1 MTAGFP
7 PLFRLKF
14 SGHPGNILFHGAPR
28 ATAHPAHPMNALQQQ
43 LQALFGQNAAMVKAL
58 MAPLFIVMILAM
70 MVLPLPPFAL
80 DLFFTFNIAMSL
92 MVMLVAA
99 NMIKPLDFAAFPTVL
114 LVTTLL
120 RLSLNVA
127 STRVVLIEG
136 HTGPGAAG
144 KVIEAFGHFLI
155 GGNFA
160 VGLIVFAI
168 LVVINFIVITK
179 GAERIA
185 EVGARFT
192 LDAMPGKQMAIDADL
207 NAGLIDEAEAK
218 RRRMEVGEEA
228 DFFGS
233 MDGASKFVRGDA
245 IAGMLILLI
254 NVVGGFIIGVAQHD
268 LSASDAASTYI
279 LLAVG
284 DALVA
289 QIPGLLI
296 SVAAAMVVSRVG
308 SEHDIGSQI
317 RSQVFGSPRSLGLT
331 AGIIGLLGLVPGMP
345 HLVFLLMAGL
355 IGYYAWWLAKKAKRE
370 ATQPKTDPTQ
380 AAPAANAEASWD
392 DLQPVDTLGLE
403 VGYRLIALVD
413 KERKGDLLARIKGIR
428 KKFAQ
433 EVGFLPPSVHIRDNL
448 DLKPS
453 MYRVTLR
460 GAVVGEG
467 EAFPGMHLAIN
478 PGGKVPALPGTKTID
493 PAFGLPA
500 VWIED
505 RHREQAQMSGYTVV
519 DCSTVVATHLS
530 HLMQVN
536 AAKLLGRI
544 ETQAL
549 VEHVTK
555 LSPKL
560 IEDVVPKMVGI
571 ATLQKV
577 LQLLLDEGVHV
588 RDYRSIIECLAEH
601 AAMVTD
607 PGELARRIRIHLA
620 PAIVQQ
626 IYGPAKELDVIALEP
641 ELERMVNQAL
651 NSPHG
656 AVLDPGVAEALT
668 KQAADSVRKQENLGV
683 PACLLVPDALR
694 APLARL
700 LKRAAPRLKVLAHSE
715 IPETHS
721 IRIGSIIG
729 ATS

>member
-1 MTAGFP
+1 
-7 PLFRLKF
+7 
-14 SGHPGNILFHGAPR
+14 
-28 ATAHPAHPMNALQQQ
+28 MNPTVQR
-43 LQALFGQNAAMVKAL
+43 LQAVLGTHAGAVKAL
-58 MAPLFIVMILAM
+58 MAPIVIVMVLAM
-70 MVLPLPPFAL
+70 MVLPLPPLAL
-80 DLFFTFNIAMSL
+80 DLLFTFNIALAL
-92 MVMLVAA
+92 MVMMVAA
-99 NMIKPLDFAAFPTVL
+99 NMTRPLDFAALPSVL

-127 STRVVLIEG
+127 STRVVLMHG

-144 KVIEAFGHFLI
+144 RVIESFGHFLI

-160 VGLIVFAI
+160 VGLMVFAI
-168 LVVINFIVITK
+168 LVVINFIVVTK

-207 NAGLIDEAEAK
+207 NAGLIDEKEAK
-218 RRRMEVGEEA
+218 RRRAEVAEEA

-245 IAGMLILLI
+245 IAGLLILLI
-254 NVVGGFIIGVAQHD
+254 SVVGGLAIGMLQHD
-268 LSASDAASTYI
+268 LGAAAAANNYV

-289 QIPGLLI
+289 QIPALLI
-296 SVAAAMVVSRVG
+296 SVSAAMVVSRVG
-308 SEHDIGSQI
+308 KDQDVGSQI
-317 RSQVFGSPRSLGLT
+317 RSQVFDSPRAIGVT
-331 AGIIGLLGLVPGMP
+331 AGIVGILGLIPGMP
-345 HLVFLLMAGL
+345 HFVFLFIAAGL
-355 IGYYAWWLAKKAKRE
+355 AGLAWQVAQRKRREKA
-370 ATQPKTDPTQ
+370 DQ
-380 AAPAANAEASWD
+380 ALGVPSGDAPAAPNAEASWD
-392 DLQPVDTLGLE
+392 DLAPVDTLGLE

-413 KERKGDLLARIKGIR
+413 KNRNGELLGRIKGVR

-433 EVGFLPPSVHIRDNL
+433 EVGFLPPPVHIRDNL
-448 DLKPS
+448 VDLKPS

-467 EAFPGMHLAIN
+467 EAFPGMLLAIN
-478 PGGKVPALPGTKTID
+478 PGGATQALPGTKTID

-500 VWIED
+500 VWIEE
-505 RHREQAQMSGYTVV
+505 RHRDTAQMAGFTVV
-519 DCSTVVATHLS
+519 DCATVVATHLS

-536 AAKLLGRI
+536 AARLLGRT

-549 VEHVTK
+549 VDHVTK
-555 LSPKL
+555 LAPKL

-577 LQLLLDEGVHV
+577 MQLLLEEGVHI
-588 RDYRSIIECLAEH
+588 RDMRSIVECLAEH
-601 AAMVTD
+601 AATVTD
-607 PGELARRIRIHLA
+607 AGELAARIRVHLA

-626 IYGPAKELDVIALEP
+626 IYGTVRELDVIALEP
-641 ELERMVNQAL
+641 ELERLVTQAL
-651 NSPHG
+651 TSPHG
-656 AVLDPGVAEALT
+656 AALDPGVADSLSRG
-668 KQAADSVRKQENLGV
+668 AADTAKRQEDLGV
-683 PACLLVPDALR
+683 PACLLVPDAIR
-694 APLARL
+694 APVARL
-700 LKRAAPRLKVLAHSE
+700 LKRASPRLKVLAHSE

-729 ATS
+729 PGHGALA

>member
-1 MTAGFP
+1 
-7 PLFRLKF
+7 
-14 SGHPGNILFHGAPR
+14 
-28 ATAHPAHPMNALQQQ
+28 MNAMTLQMK
-43 LQALFGQNAAMVKAL
+43 ALFGDNAVMVKAL
-58 MAPLFIVMILAM
+58 MAPLFIIMVLSM

-80 DLFFTFNIAMSL
+80 DLLFTFNIALSL
-92 MVMLVAA
+92 MVMMVAA
-99 NMIKPLDFAAFPTVL
+99 NMVRPLDFAAFPSVL
-114 LVTTLL
+114 LITTLL

-127 STRVVLIEG
+127 STRVVLMEG

-168 LVVINFIVITK
+168 LVVINFVVVTK

-207 NAGLIDEAEAK
+207 NAGLIDEATAKK
-218 RRRMEVGEEA
+218 RRAEVGEEA

-245 IAGMLILLI
+245 MAGMLILVI
-254 NVVGGFIIGVAQHD
+254 NIVGGFIIGVAQHS
-268 LSASDAASTYI
+268 LSVADAASTYV

-308 SEHDIGSQI
+308 SELDIGTQI
-317 RSQVFGSPRSLGLT
+317 RGQMFNSPKALGIT
-331 AGIIGLLGLVPGMP
+331 AGIIGLLGLIPGMP
-345 HLVFLLMAGL
+345 NLVFLLMAGG
-355 IGYYAWWLAKKAKRE
+355 IGYYAWWLTQRQRRE
-370 ATQPKTDPTQ
+370 AAQPAVDPAAQ
-380 AAPAANAEASWD
+380 APAAHNGEASWD

-413 KERKGDLLARIKGIR
+413 KARQGDLLGRIKGVR

-448 DLKPS
+448 ELKPS
-453 MYRVTLR
+453 AYRVTLR

-467 EAFPGMHLAIN
+467 EAFPGMFLAIN
-478 PGGKVPALPGTKTID
+478 PGGSAPQLPGTKATD

-500 VWIED
+500 VWIEE
-505 RHREQAQMSGYTVV
+505 RHKAQAQMAGYTVV

-530 HLMQVN
+530 HLIQLH
-536 AAKLLGRI
+536 AAKLLGRV

-555 LSPKL
+555 LAPKL
-560 IEDVVPKMVGI
+560 IEDVIPKMVGI

-577 LQLLLDEGVHV
+577 LQLLLEEGVHI
-588 RDYRSIIECLAEH
+588 RDFRSIIESLAEN
-601 AAMVTD
+601 AGQVND
-607 PGELARRIRIHLA
+607 PAELARRIRIHLA

-641 ELERMVNQAL
+641 ELERLVTQAL

-656 AVLDPGVAEALT
+656 AVLDPGVADSLT
-668 KQAADSVRKQENLGV
+668 RQAAETAGKQESLGH
-683 PACLLVPDALR
+683 PACLLVPDPLR

-729 ATS
+729 ASA

>member
-1 MTAGFP
+1 
-7 PLFRLKF
+7 
-14 SGHPGNILFHGAPR
+14 
-28 ATAHPAHPMNALQQQ
+28 
-43 LQALFGQNAAMVKAL
+43 L
-58 MAPLFIVMILAM
+58 MAPVFIVMVLSM
-70 MVLPLPPFAL
+70 MVLPLPSFVL
-80 DLFFTFNIAMSL
+80 DLFFTFNIAMAL
-92 MVMLVAA
+92 MVMMVAA
-99 NMIKPLDFAAFPTVL
+99 NLVRPLDFAAFPTVL

-127 STRVVLIEG
+127 STRVVLMEG

-144 KVIEAFGHFLI
+144 HVIESFGHFLI

-168 LVVINFIVITK
+168 LVVINFIVVTK

-207 NAGLIDEAEAK
+207 NAGLIDEATAKK
-218 RRRMEVGEEA
+218 RRAEVGDEA
-228 DFFGS
+228 EFFGS

-245 IAGMLILLI
+245 MAGILILFI
-254 NVVGGFIIGVAQHD
+254 NIIGGFIIGVVQHG
-268 LSASDAASTYI
+268 LSAGDAADSYI

-308 SEHDIGSQI
+308 KDEDSGSQI
-317 RSQVFGSPRSLGLT
+317 RNQLFGSPKALYIT
-331 AGIIGLLGLVPGMP
+331 AGIIGVLGLIPGMP
-345 HLVFLLMAGL
+345 HLVFLIIAGAA
-355 IGYYAWWLAKKAKRE
+355 GWFARFQMQKKAADE
-370 ATQPKTDPTQ
+370 ALAARKAETPPAPK
-380 AAPAANAEASWD
+380 PADAEAGWD
-392 DLQPVDTLGLE
+392 DVTPVDVLGME

-413 KERKGDLLARIKGIR
+413 KSRTGDLLARIKGVR

-433 EVGFLPPSVHIRDNL
+433 DVGFLPPSVHIRDNL
-448 DLKPS
+448 ELKPS

-460 GAVVGEG
+460 GAVIGEG
-467 EAFPGMHLAIN
+467 EAFPGMYLAIN
-478 PGGKVPALPGTKTID
+478 PGGTVLALPGTKTVD

-500 VWIED
+500 VWIEE
-505 RHREQAQMSGYTVV
+505 RQRESAQMGGYTVV
-519 DCSTVVATHLS
+519 DCPTVVATHLS

-536 AAKLLGRI
+536 AARLLGRN
-544 ETQAL
+544 EVQML

-555 LSPKL
+555 LAPKL
-560 IEDVVPKMVGI
+560 IEDVIPKMI
-571 ATLQKV
+571 AIAPLQKV
-577 LQLLLDEGVHV
+577 LQLLLEEGVHI
-588 RDYRSIIECLAEH
+588 RDFRSIVESLAEH
-601 AAMVTD
+601 AGGVTD
-607 PGELARRIRIHLA
+607 PAELARRIRTHIA

-626 IYGPAKELDVIALEP
+626 IYGPVKELDVIALEP
-641 ELERMVNQAL
+641 DLERMVTQAL
-651 NSPHG
+651 TSPHG
-656 AVLDPGVAEALT
+656 AVLDPGVADTLT
-668 KQAADSVRKQENLGV
+668 RQAADTARRQEDKGH

-729 ATS
+729 GTA